1 MGYLYWFLLV
11 FVPWVLLIPSTH
23 ELQTS
28 QVQVLLQLRKHLEYP
43 SSLEILENY
52 EGDPCNLTST
62 AHMSITCQGNSVTE
76 LKIVGDKPVKVSDF
90 NGHAIPNQTLS
101 ESFSIDSFV
110 TTLTRL
116 ASLRVLS
123 LVSLGIWGPL
133 PDKIHRLSSL
143 EVLDFCSNFM
153 SGSIPFGISRL
164 DKLQILAMDTNFF
177 NGSVPDWWDSLS
189 NLTILSLKGNQLK
202 GLFPT
207 SICRITSLTDIA
219 MSQNELSGKLPDMS
233 TLTSLHVLD
242 LRENKL
248 DSGLP
253 VLPKGLITI
262 LLSKNSFSGEIPD
275 QFGELDVLQHLDLSF
290 NHLSGT
296 PSSALFS
303 LPNIS
308 YLHLASNM
316 LSGSFP
322 YYLSCGSKLG
332 FVDISD
338 NKLIGV
344 LPPCLDSTSDKMV
357 VKFGGNCLS
366 TDSQHQHQ
374 ESYCREASTSKQSRV
389 RDIGVLVAIIG
400 GAVLFIVLLGSV
412 LLILCRRYCSRV
424 KFERHTRPKVV
435 HDNPPTGV
443 SSEALTNSRLISQVA
458 KLGTQ
463 SSSVYRWFSLEEL
476 KEATNNFDS
485 SSFMGEGSKGKLYKG
500 RLENGTYVAIR
511 SLTLLKKYS
520 IQNLKVRLDF
530 LSKLHHPHLVTLL
543 GHCIEASGQDDS
555 SANKILLIYEYV
567 SNGNYRTHL
576 SENFPEK
583 VLKWSDRLA
592 ILIGVAKAVHFLH
605 TGVIPGA
612 FNNRLR
618 TNNILLDEHQIAK
631 LSDYGMSIVMQENEK
646 LEVKGEGPKSCQK
659 TKQEDD
665 VYNFG
670 FILLESLV
678 GPIVTGKGEAFLLN
692 EMASFGSQDGRRR
705 IVDPVVLTT
714 CTQES
719 LSIVVSIT
727 NKCICPEPSSRP
739 SFEDVLWNL
748 QYASQVQATADS
760 DQKSDSTS

>member
-1 MGYLYWFLLV
+1 MGCLYWFLLV
-11 FVPWVLLIPSTH
+11 FVSWVLLIPSTH

-76 LKIVGDKPVKVSDF
+76 LKIVGDKPVKVNDF

-101 ESFSIDSFV
+101 ESFYIDSFV
-110 TTLTRL
+110 TTLSRL
-116 ASLRVLS
+116 TSLRVLS

-164 DKLQILAMDTNFF
+164 NKLQSLAMDTNFF

-189 NLTILSLKGNQLK
+189 NLTILSLKDNQLK
-202 GLFPT
+202 GPFPT
-207 SICRITSLTDIA
+207 SICRITSLTDLA
-219 MSQNELSGKLPDMS
+219 MSHNELSGKLPDMS

-262 LLSKNSFSGEIPD
+262 LLSKNSFSGEIPN

-296 PSSALFS
+296 PPSALFS
-303 LPNIS
+303 LSNIS
-308 YLHLASNM
+308 YLHLASNR
-316 LSGSFP
+316 LSGSLP
-322 YYLSCGSKLG
+322 DNLSCGSKLG
-332 FVDISD
+332 FVDISN
-338 NKLIGV
+338 NKLTGV
-344 LPPCLDSTSDKMV
+344 LPPCLDSTSDKTV

-366 TDSQHQHQ
+366 TDGQHQHQ
-374 ESYCREASTSKQSRV
+374 ESYCREASMSKQSRV

-424 KFERHTRPKVV
+424 QIERHTRPKVV

-443 SSEALTNSRLISQVA
+443 SSEVLTNARLISQAV

-463 SSSVYRWFSLEEL
+463 SSPVYRWFSLEEL

-520 IQNLKVRLDF
+520 IQNLKVQLDF
-530 LSKLHHPHLVTLL
+530 LSKLHHPHLVTVL
-543 GHCIEASGQDDS
+543 GHCIDGGGQDDS
-555 SANKILLIYEYV
+555 SANKIFLVYEYV

-576 SENFPEK
+576 S
-583 VLKWSDRLA
+583 VLGKEVVGLCQVSGTLRCPF
-592 ILIGVAKAVHFLH
+592 I
-605 TGVIPGA
+605 
-612 FNNRLR
+612 FNKKR
-618 TNNILLDEHQIAK
+618 
-631 LSDYGMSIVMQENEK
+631 G
-646 LEVKGEGPKSCQK
+646 GEGMK
-659 TKQEDD
+659 T
-665 VYNFG
+665 
-670 FILLESLV
+670 
-678 GPIVTGKGEAFLLN
+678 A
-692 EMASFGSQDGRRR
+692 
-705 IVDPVVLTT
+705 
-714 CTQES
+714 
-719 LSIVVSIT
+719 
-727 NKCICPEPSSRP
+727 
-739 SFEDVLWNL
+739 
-748 QYASQVQATADS
+748 
-760 DQKSDSTS
+760 